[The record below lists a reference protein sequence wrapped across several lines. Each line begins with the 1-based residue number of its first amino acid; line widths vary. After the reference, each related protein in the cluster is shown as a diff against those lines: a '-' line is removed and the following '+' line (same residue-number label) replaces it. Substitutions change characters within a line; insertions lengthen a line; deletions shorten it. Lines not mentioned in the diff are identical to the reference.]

1 MPLQHL
7 DDEAQ
12 KTLRLAEKI
21 AQKAGLEYVGTE
33 HILLAIVQQPESR
46 GGALLLDMQVDEIR
60 VTSKIEGLVE
70 RAKEDT
76 WVFGR
81 LPGSPHYRNVIANAI
96 DEAGRLSSKQ
106 IGTVH
111 LVLALLREQ
120 DSTAQ
125 QALSLLGVTLKSARE
140 AAAKQKG

>member
-12 KTLRLAEKI
+12 HAVKLAERIAHQAGLDYVGTDHVLLAVLRLADSSG
-21 AQKAGLEYVGTE
+21 AR
-33 HILLAIVQQPESR
+33 LLHR
-46 GGALLLDMQVDEIR
+46 LGVDELQAAA
-60 VTSKIEGLVE
+60 KIDELVE
-70 RAKEDT
+70 RSGEDT

-96 DEAGRLSSKQ
+96 DEATRLKAPR

-111 LVLALLREQ
+111 LVLGLLREQ

-140 AAAKQKG
+140 AAARAAE